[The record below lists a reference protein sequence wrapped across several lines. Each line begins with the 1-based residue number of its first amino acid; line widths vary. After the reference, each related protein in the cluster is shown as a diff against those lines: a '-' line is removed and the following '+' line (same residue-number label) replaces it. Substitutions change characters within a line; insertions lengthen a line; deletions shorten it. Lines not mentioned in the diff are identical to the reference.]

1 MKGTKWL
8 TGTQVCF
15 AVIKNK
21 NKCENYVMWQSW
33 YLDKS
38 DGHSAVEFWMC
49 PSSGN
54 IHGLFQG
61 SLHKHGPLFS
71 PPAIV
76 LFLLCFVLFL
86 STTRSQHVVFF
97 SFIDCAYLLNKH
109 GTFSLDK
116 IPKYYGEWTDACK
129 VIKSQKKSPL
139 ITTHVTLPWEVSYLT
154 DFFVKEKRAFT
165 SWMQNETGRI
175 QII

>member
-1 MKGTKWL
+1 
-8 TGTQVCF
+8 
-15 AVIKNK
+15 
-21 NKCENYVMWQSW
+21 MWQSW

-38 DGHSAVEFWMC
+38 DGYSAVEFWMC

-54 IHGLFQG
+54 IHGLFLCQLLRVSG
-61 SLHKHGPLFS
+61 KEGREKGPVHLVQWWVPREVYISMVPCLALQLLFC
-71 PPAIV
+71 

-86 STTRSQHVVFF
+86 STTRSQRVVFF
-97 SFIDCAYLLNKH
+97 SFTDCAYLLNKH
-109 GTFSLDK
+109 GSFSLDK

-139 ITTHVTLPWEVSYLT
+139 IITHVTSPWEVSYLT
-154 DFFVKEKRAFT
+154 DFFVKEKRAFP